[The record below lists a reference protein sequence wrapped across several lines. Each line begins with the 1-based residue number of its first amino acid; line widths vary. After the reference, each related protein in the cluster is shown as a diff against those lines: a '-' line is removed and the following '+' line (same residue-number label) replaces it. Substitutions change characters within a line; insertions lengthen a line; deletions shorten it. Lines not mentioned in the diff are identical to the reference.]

1 MAFLDFLR
9 PALVHDFRL
18 LDVRVREP
26 LDALSLVREE
36 GTGQPRGA
44 PDGPAGGTPPEVFDL
59 EPGDPGE
66 ERNHHETGDSKRYAI
81 DDARAPGDALLTF
94 SAVLENRLPLDRPLV
109 VFDTETTGT
118 HPRLDRII
126 EIACVKVYPD
136 GRQEEWVR
144 RFDPGMKIPPASTA
158 IHRIRDVDVA
168 GLPRFSDCAVE
179 LDAFLEG
186 CDLAG
191 YNMTGFD
198 LPVLRNEFHR
208 AGIVFDVTNRRL
220 VDGQRI
226 FFSREPRNLSA
237 AARFY
242 CEMDHDGAHG
252 ALADARMTLR
262 VLAGQL
268 DRYVDLPRSVAE
280 LHELF
285 CAGIDQD
292 MDPEGRIRL
301 INGEPTINF
310 GRHRG
315 RTLRALSREEPGVL
329 RWILKGD
336 FSRFVKEIVARF
348 APRDESPKA
357 PPPPPRKP
365 DPEPVIGSLFPPE

>member
-1 MAFLDFLR
+1 ML
-9 PALVHDFRL
+9 
-18 LDVRVREP
+18 
-26 LDALSLVREE
+26 
-36 GTGQPRGA
+36 
-44 PDGPAGGTPPEVFDL
+44 
-59 EPGDPGE
+59 GE
-66 ERNHHETGDSKRYAI
+66 I
-81 DDARAPGDALLTF
+81 
-94 SAVLENRLPLDRPLV
+94 LPLDRPLV

-118 HPRLDRII
+118 NPRLDRIV
-126 EIACVKVYPD
+126 EIACVKVHPD

-144 RFDPGMKIPPASTA
+144 RFDPGIRIPAASTA
-158 IHRIRDVDVA
+158 VHRITDRDVS
-168 GLPRFSDCAVE
+168 GLPRFSDCATE
-179 LDAFLEG
+179 LAVFLEG

-208 AGIVFDVTNRRL
+208 CGIVFDIANRRL

-226 FFSREPRNLSA
+226 FFAREPRNLSA

-242 CEMDHDGAHG
+242 CETDHDGAHG
-252 ALADARMTLR
+252 ALADAVMTLR
-262 VLAGQL
+262 VIVGQL
-268 DRYVDLPRSVAE
+268 GRYPDLPRTVAE

-329 RWILKGD
+329 RWIVRGD
-336 FSRFVKEIVARF
+336 FSRFVKEIVGKFLPKEDPGKA
-348 APRDESPKA
+348 APPA
-357 PPPPPRKP
+357 PPPAK
-365 DPEPVIGSLFPPE
+365 PEPQPTMGSLFPTE